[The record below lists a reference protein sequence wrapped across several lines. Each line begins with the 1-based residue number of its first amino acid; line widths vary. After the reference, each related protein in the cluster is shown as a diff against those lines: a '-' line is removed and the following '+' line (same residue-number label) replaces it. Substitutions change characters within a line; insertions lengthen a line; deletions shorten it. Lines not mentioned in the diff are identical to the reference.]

1 MKTIRSTAFFALALA
16 IFAVSADAQRIRRPA
31 PRPTPKPTPAVN
43 AVVANAKH
51 QVSNQLHN
59 VKVFVDRMG
68 PIAVGI
74 ENADRDA
81 AARKLKQSD
90 IAVNEANKK
99 KVVAAI
105 RALQEGLVALE
116 TDFRTKPQ
124 LAAYLPKIQGI
135 TSLCAQSEDEAI
147 AGRFVASKDP
157 LRDVILK
164 LNDTLAVM
172 PGPMI
177 AGTSTTPVRPQT
189 TSNPPVANQ
198 PVSNRTTITVPSA
211 SKTTPSAAGTSS
223 SSAKREPA
231 VGMTPD
237 DVLASTWGAPT
248 NKRSSS
254 SANGTTEVWVYSDNR
269 TIYFFNGKVSQII
282 K

>member
-1 MKTIRSTAFFALALA
+1 MKTIRSTALFALALA
-16 IFAVSADAQRIRRPA
+16 IFAVSADAQRTRRPA

-43 AVVANAKH
+43 SVVAAAKH
-51 QVSNQLHN
+51 QVSIQLHN

-105 RALQEGLVALE
+105 RALQEGLVTLE

-124 LAAYLPKIQGI
+124 LASYLSKIQGI
-135 TSLCAQSEDEAI
+135 TSLCAESEDQAI

-157 LRDVILK
+157 LRSVILK

-177 AGTSTTPVRPQT
+177 AGTTSTPVRPQT
-189 TSNPPVANQ
+189 TSNPAASNQ

-211 SKTTPSAAGTSS
+211 ARTTTGANASPIPVKG
-223 SSAKREPA
+223 EPA
-231 VGMTPD
+231 MGMTPAE
-237 DVLASTWGAPT
+237 VLASTWGAPT

-254 SANGTTEVWVYSDNR
+254 GTTEVWVYSDNR

>member
-1 MKTIRSTAFFALALA
+1 MKTIRSTALFALALA
-16 IFAVSADAQRIRRPA
+16 IFAISAEAQRTRKPA
-31 PRPTPKPTPAVN
+31 PKPTPKPTPAATNPVIS
-43 AVVANAKH
+43 AAKQ

-81 AARKLKQSD
+81 AARRLKQSE

-124 LAAYLPKIQGI
+124 LAAYLPKIEGI
-135 TSLCAQSEDEAI
+135 TSLCAKSEDEAI

-164 LNDTLAVM
+164 LNDTLAVL
-172 PGPMI
+172 PGP
-177 AGTSTTPVRPQT
+177 AATGTASMPVRP
-189 TSNPPVANQ
+189 Q
-198 PVSNRTTITVPSA
+198 PVSNRSTTITVPSA
-211 SKTTPSAAGTSS
+211 PRTTSGTSTSSAATG
-223 SSAKREPA
+223 AKREPSM
-231 VGMTPD
+231 GMTPAE
-237 DVLASTWGAPT
+237 VLASTWGAPT

-254 SANGTTEVWVYSDNR
+254 SANGTTEVWVYSDKR

>member
-1 MKTIRSTAFFALALA
+1 MKTIRFTAIFALALA
-16 IFAVSADAQRIRRPA
+16 IFAVSVDAQRRTRRPA
-31 PRPTPKPTPAVN
+31 PKPTSKPTPAVN
-43 AVVANAKH
+43 TVVANAKS
-51 QVSNQLHN
+51 QVSIQLHN

-81 AARKLKQSD
+81 AARRLKQSD

-135 TSLCAQSEDEAI
+135 TSLCAQSEDQAI

-177 AGTSTTPVRPQT
+177 AGRPTTTPVRPQ
-189 TSNPPVANQ
+189 PVSNQ

-211 SKTTPSAAGTSS
+211 ARTSPSAGTTPGSQKS
-223 SSAKREPA
+223 EPA
-231 VGMTPD
+231 VGMTPAE
-237 DVLASTWGAPT
+237 VLASTWGAPT
-248 NKRSSS
+248 NKRSSTS
-254 SANGTTEVWVYSDNR
+254 PNGTTEVWVYSDNR